1 MITWRL
7 IARYLRRHPGRS
19 TLTLLSIAIGIASVV
34 AVSLATATTRQAYRR
49 MYEEIA
55 GRAALQVTAPANAA
69 FPQEVAEKIARVPG
83 VQAAVPSYQ
92 RATRIVFEHKWLTL
106 IAMGID
112 PVHDSDARDY
122 ELREGRFLTA
132 EDGDSGLL
140 EVGFAAGAGIHV
152 GDQVKFLS
160 AKVRRPGHLGVI
172 TIVGLLAPRGPAGF
186 NKGGAMFVPLKFA
199 QRYLG
204 DAGKI
209 NSIDVVL
216 AEGGDEDL
224 VAARIRAILPP
235 GLDAHPPASVTQLAK
250 GTMTEVEWGLSLAS
264 VFAVVLAFIIIV
276 NTFLMNASERRPQ
289 FAILRAVGATRRQV
303 VGLVLREAL
312 LLGIL
317 GTLLGCGLG
326 LAGGYRLMVAVTRL
340 YVNAPPPVI
349 FTPLPFV
356 LALVLGP
363 ALSLLA
369 AAVPAWLTTRVTPL
383 EAMQPAVAREG
394 SGVPRWMPITGAG
407 LLIVVGSLLVA
418 SVHGWLPSWFS
429 IVLGALAVAL
439 FVLVLPPLVRPLAAL
454 AGGLLGP
461 LGPSQVRLAQ
471 RQVVRRPVRSALTI
485 GVVYVAMSIGI
496 GLGSIITT
504 TVGDVR
510 TWYRQTLQGDFFL
523 RTAFPNTTTGESVL
537 VPDALEE
544 EVGRIPGVTSVDTM
558 RFFNTHVGDRAVVV
572 VSREFPDP
580 EPPIALYRADG
591 PEVRRRLLQGEVVIG
606 TKLAQQLHVA
616 PGEEIEVDTARQGK
630 RRLRVAALAID
641 YMVGGEIIFMERKT
655 AEKLFDI
662 QGVNTIAVIAR
673 PGSLSAVH
681 EALARIARREHL
693 MLHSF
698 ADLGRM
704 LDRMMGGVIGGLWA
718 ILALGFVVAAFG
730 IANTLT
736 MSVLEQTRELALL
749 RVVAMTRRQIRR
761 LVLAQAGII
770 GLIGLGLGVIAGMS
784 TAYAMSLSMMPLLGY
799 PVDFLLH
806 PWLLSGCLGFGMALV
821 LLAALAPAERAARLD
836 LLIALQYE

>member
-1 MITWRL
+1 M
-7 IARYLRRHPGRS
+7 
-19 TLTLLSIAIGIASVV
+19 
-34 AVSLATATTRQAYRR
+34 LA
-49 MYEEIA
+49 
-55 GRAALQVTAPANAA
+55 
-69 FPQEVAEKIARVPG
+69 
-83 VQAAVPSYQ
+83 
-92 RATRIVFEHKWLTL
+92 
-106 IAMGID
+106 
-112 PVHDSDARDY
+112 
-122 ELREGRFLTA
+122 
-132 EDGDSGLL
+132 DG
-140 EVGFAAGAGIHV
+140 A
-152 GDQVKFLS
+152 
-160 AKVRRPGHLGVI
+160 
-172 TIVGLLAPRGPAGF
+172 
-186 NKGGAMFVPLKFA
+186 
-199 QRYLG
+199 
-204 DAGKI
+204 
-209 NSIDVVL
+209 
-216 AEGGDEDL
+216 DEDL
-224 VAARIRAILPP
+224 VAPRIRAILPP

-289 FAILRAVGATRRQV
+289 FAILRAVGATRRQI
-303 VGLVLREAL
+303 VGMMLREAL

-326 LAGGYRLMVAVTRL
+326 LAGGYLLMVAVTRL

-363 ALSLLA
+363 VLSLLA

-407 LLIVVGSLLVA
+407 LLIVVGRPA
-418 SVHGWLPSWFS
+418 RGERPR
-429 IVLGALAVAL
+429 LAAARGSRSCSARWPWRSSCSS
-439 FVLVLPPLVRPLAAL
+439 FRPLVRPLAAL

-471 RQVVRRPVRSALTI
+471 RQVVRRPVRNALTI

-544 EVGRIPGVTSVDTM
+544 EVRRIPGVTSVDTM
-558 RFFNTHVGDRAVVV
+558 RFFNTHVGRPRGGGRIARVPRPRAA
-572 VSREFPDP
+572 DC
-580 EPPIALYRADG
+580 AL
-591 PEVRRRLLQGEVVIG
+591 PRRRARGPPPPAAGRSGDRHQAGP
-606 TKLAQQLHVA
+606 AVA
-616 PGEEIEVDTARQGK
+616 RRAGRRDRGRYDAARQ
-630 RRLRVAALAID
+630 
-641 YMVGGEIIFMERKT
+641 
-655 AEKLFDI
+655 AEAPR
-662 QGVNTIAVIAR
+662 GR
-673 PGSLSAVH
+673 PGDRLHGRRRDHIHGAGDGRKALRHPGREHDRWSWPGRRASSAVH
-681 EALARIARREHL
+681 EALAQIARRDQL

-698 ADLGRM
+698 ADLSRM

-749 RVVAMTRRQIRR
+749 RVVAMTRRQVRR

-784 TAYAMSLSMMPLLGY
+784 TAYAISLSMMPLLGY

-806 PWLLSGCLGFGMALV
+806 PWLLSGCLGFGHGASAPCRLGAGGEGGALW
-821 LLAALAPAERAARLD
+821 
-836 LLIALQYE
+836 IC